1 MSDRSPSLAS
11 LFSLNTTLGRII
23 AYSLLMT
30 AYSLLA
36 VWKQYAG
43 YADYIN
49 LHSTVHAI
57 LGLVVSMLLVFRTN
71 GAYAKWWEARSLWGT
86 LINASRNLALKGRHF
101 VAATAEERLQLANL
115 LSVFATTLRD
125 HLRRI
130 NELKRVPGFE
140 DLMDDPLHPPGVVA
154 SRIYAMIE
162 SWRSR
167 NLISDQ
173 ITRTFDTEARILME
187 VCGGCEKILNTR
199 LAVSYRVF
207 VNKCVFLY
215 VLTLPWGLVEDFLV
229 WTIPMVFVVSFFL
242 IGLEI
247 VAYSVESPFGHQ
259 ADDLDLDGMCTTIER
274 SVHEILC
281 R

>member
-11 LFSLNTTLGRII
+11 LFSLNSNLRRII
-23 AYSLLMT
+23 AYALLMT

-36 VWKQYAG
+36 VWKQYSG
-43 YADYIN
+43 YADYVN
-49 LHSTVHAI
+49 VHSTVHAI

-101 VAATAEERLQLANL
+101 VAATDEERRQLANL
-115 LSVFATTLRD
+115 LAVFATTLRD

-130 NELKRVPGFE
+130 NDLKRVPGFE
-140 DLMDDPLHPPGVVA
+140 DLPDDPLHPPSVVT

-247 VAYSVESPFGHQ
+247 VAYSVESPFGHE
-259 ADDLDLDGMCTTIER
+259 ADDLDLDGMCTTIQR
-274 SVHEILC
+274 SVNEILC
-281 R
+281 K

>member
-1 MSDRSPSLAS
+1 MNDRSPGMAL
-11 LFSLNTTLGRII
+11 LFSRKSVLGRV
-23 AYSLLMT
+23 ALYSLLMS
-30 AYSLLA
+30 AYSVLA
-36 VWKQYAG
+36 VIKQKSR
-43 YADYIN
+43 YADYAN
-49 LHSTVHAI
+49 VHSTVHAI

-71 GAYAKWWEARSLWGT
+71 SAYAKWWEARTLWGT
-86 LINASRNLALKGRHF
+86 LINASRNLALKARHF

-130 NELKRVPGFE
+130 NDLKRVPGFE
-140 DLMDDPLHPPGVVA
+140 DLGEDPEHPPGVVA

-173 ITRTFDTEARILME
+173 ITRVFDIEARVLME
-187 VCGGCEKILNTR
+187 VCGGCERILNTR
-199 LAVSYRVF
+199 LAFSYRVF

-215 VLTLPWGLVEDFLV
+215 VLTLPWGLVEDFHA
-229 WTIPMVFVVSFFL
+229 WTIPMVFVVSFLL

-247 VAYSVESPFGHQ
+247 VAYSVESPFGHD
-259 ADDLDLDGMCTTIER
+259 ADDLDLDGLCATLDR
-274 SVHEILC
+274 SVHEIAC